1 MNLEEELKKTNE
13 YKLGKLR
20 NDFQNIQLI
29 LEEINES
36 KIILLEKI
44 NQSKN
49 IYQDLIKNNNS
60 NLFIFCLDSLHF
72 QYKLSLMDYESIK
85 NNLSFIM
92 NRMYCDYYKLYNII
106 FSEIHERKWISIQHV
121 VFPKYNDLDI
131 LQEYKLE
138 NIIEIHNE
146 ILNMLDKLYYRFKEL
161 NNGVC
166 DYTTHQKSV
175 VCISNFLNT
184 LKFENVL
191 LENQIMLY
199 INYISFFHYTQKKT
213 LVRLYSKMT
222 EFNKHIDEYTN
233 IHNVISIDD
242 INTEV
247 SDDANAR
254 RMTNDFYN
262 DENNIQLCN
271 SPLSEITE
279 NNSANDKNN
288 KDSPLFKIPVHSLKE
303 TPFESYNENVIM
315 SYYNDS
321 SILNQEPV
329 NEVVKES
336 VKEHIEE
343 SIKESV
349 EEPVEEVVEEPVEEV
364 VEKLVEEPVKE
375 PVKEPVEEP
384 IKELIEELTVQLEEH
399 LIPKENIGL
408 IEDIKLATL
417 NYDTEEEEYEIKIGM
432 IEDYYESPFPVEL
445 ENTTHTF

>member
-1 MNLEEELKKTNE
+1 MNIEEELKKTNE

-92 NRMYCDYYKLYNII
+92 NRMYCDYYKLYYII

-247 SDDANAR
+247 SDDANKR

-271 SPLSEITE
+271 SPVSEITE
-279 NNSANDKNN
+279 NNSVNDKNN
-288 KDSPLFKIPVHSLKE
+288 KDSPLFKTPVHSLKE
-303 TPFESYNENVIM
+303 PSFGSYNENVIM
-315 SYYNDS
+315 SCYNDL
-321 SILNQEPV
+321 SILNQEY
-329 NEVVKES
+329 VVP
-336 VKEHIEE
+336 IEE
-343 SIKESV
+343 LI
-349 EEPVEEVVEEPVEEV
+349 EEPIEKTIEKTIEELIEEPIS
-364 VEKLVEEPVKE
+364 EPIS
-375 PVKEPVEEP
+375 EP
-384 IKELIEELTVQLEEH
+384 IKELIEGLIKELIEEV
-399 LIPKENIGL
+399 IEQPVISKENIGI
-408 IEDIKLATL
+408 IEEIKLAPL
-417 NYDTEEEEYEIKIGM
+417 NSDTEEEIKIGM

-445 ENTTHTF
+445 INTTYSF

>member
-92 NRMYCDYYKLYNII
+92 NRMYCDYYKLYYII

-222 EFNKHIDEYTN
+222 EFN
-233 IHNVISIDD
+233 
-242 INTEV
+242 
-247 SDDANAR
+247 
-254 RMTNDFYN
+254 
-262 DENNIQLCN
+262 IQ
-271 SPLSEITE
+271 I
-279 NNSANDKNN
+279 
-288 KDSPLFKIPVHSLKE
+288 F
-303 TPFESYNENVIM
+303 IM
-315 SYYNDS
+315 
-321 SILNQEPV
+321 
-329 NEVVKES
+329 
-336 VKEHIEE
+336 
-343 SIKESV
+343 
-349 EEPVEEVVEEPVEEV
+349 
-364 VEKLVEEPVKE
+364 
-375 PVKEPVEEP
+375 
-384 IKELIEELTVQLEEH
+384 
-399 LIPKENIGL
+399 
-408 IEDIKLATL
+408 
-417 NYDTEEEEYEIKIGM
+417 
-432 IEDYYESPFPVEL
+432 
-445 ENTTHTF
+445 